1 MKRFFCSVFLLALLA
16 SATVLAPRAQAK
28 PAAKSAGPRTVSDYF
43 LSVPEDHFGSP
54 PAELLRYATV
64 RDNAHD
70 YIEIQPPKGSDESE
84 IKFTLFRYHGRI
96 LAAITVKGRFGAWA
110 NFLRYSGPDNW
121 QSVTEDMIPSFS
133 ESCWYDIP
141 RYGTTIGV
149 FKLSFTADDRPVIG
163 KRLYNLAWRDGKFVI
178 VQ

>member
-1 MKRFFCSVFLLALLA
+1 MRKFFCSVFLLALLA

-28 PAAKSAGPRTVSDYF
+28 PAAKSAGSRTVSAYF
-43 LSVPEDHFGSP
+43 LSIPADYFDNP
-54 PAELLRYATV
+54 PAELLRHATV
-64 RDNAHD
+64 RENAHD
-70 YIEIQPPKGSDESE
+70 YIEIHLPKSSGESE

-110 NFLRYSGPDNW
+110 NFLRYAGPNNW

-149 FKLSFTADDRPVIG
+149 FKLSFAADDKPVVG
-163 KRLYNLAWRDGKFVI
+163 KRLYGLAWRDGEFVV